1 MSNLRPISVNDKWIV
16 DTSNN
21 VLGVAP
27 AGTGEET
34 RCPTLNSDSA
44 ITEQAVGLT
53 VAGNGTKAG
62 ATVAVVEQG
71 SGGIHK
77 SVFTLTATP
86 VTLTD
91 DPGNGAYAAL
101 KLYDFPAGNIIAIGA
116 SINANLTLIQAW
128 WVDNKDGDVGLGTV
142 ATAVGTAL
150 TGTTQNIIAT
160 TATTSAAQVAS
171 LNTQSTGVATSGVA
185 GGTDAD
191 VVLNIR
197 VDDDALHFPDI
208 VTNGAFTGNATGWTL
223 GAGWAY
229 GANKVDATLADTALA
244 QLAVDLAVALVPG
257 VSYSLAFTTTRST
270 GSVRASVGGTL
281 GTARSTA
288 ATFTET
294 IVAGA
299 TGVLAFTGTGFSGA
313 IDTVVLTPLTGSGTV
328 TGTVTVAWIN
338 GGDF

>member
-1 MSNLRPISVNDKWIV
+1 MIKRPISIDDKWIV
-16 DTSNN
+16 DTNN
-21 VLGVAP
+21 TILGVAP
-27 AGTGEET
+27 AGTGRESRFPSITPEGVV
-34 RCPTLNSDSA
+34 
-44 ITEQAVGLT
+44 TEQAVGLT
-53 VAGNGTKAG
+53 IADIGAKNG
-62 ATVAVVEQG
+62 ATVSVVEQG
-71 SGGIHK
+71 GGGIHK
-77 SVFTLTATP
+77 SIFTLTATP

-91 DPGNGAYAAL
+91 DAGNGAFAAL
-101 KLYDFPAGNIIAIGA
+101 KLYDFPAGNIVTLGA
-116 SINANLTLIQAW
+116 SINADLTLSEAW

-150 TGTTQNIIAT
+150 TGATQNIIAT

-171 LNTQSTGVATSGVA
+171 LDTQSTGVGTSGAA

-197 VDDDALHFPDI
+197 VDDDALHFPDS

-229 GANKVDATLADTALA
+229 GTNKVDATLADTALS
-244 QLAVDLAVALVPG
+244 QLAVDLAVSLVPG
-257 VSYSLAFTTTRST
+257 VSYSLVFTTTRSA

-294 IVAGA
+294 IVAGSD
-299 TGVLAFTGTGFSGA
+299 GILSFTGTGFSGT
-313 IDTVVLTPLTGSGTV
+313 IDTVSCTPLTGSGVV

-338 GGDF
+338 AGDF